1 MTAAEAIKAITKG
14 KKITQDVLARMAG
27 LGSQG
32 NLSTILSN
40 GNPKLS
46 TLNRILEPLGYEVVA
61 APKGI
66 PLKEGAIVI
75 TCDTDTQE

>member
-1 MTAAEAIKAITKG
+1 MTAAEAIKSIIKRNH
-14 KKITQDVLARMAG
+14 ITQETLAKI
-27 LGSQG
+27 LGFKHQSG
-32 NLSTILSN
+32 ISGILSN
-40 GNPKLS
+40 GNPKLN